1 MFTKNP
7 DESDKIGGSGGPTSP
22 PDKPRTPIIPAGR
35 DGIRPATLR
44 RGREYAGISAED
56 RTVGNYG
63 DSKKLT
69 IGRDIV
75 LSGEISAC
83 EKLVVEGRVE
93 TNISACRE
101 IEITETGT
109 FKGEAE
115 IEIAEIS
122 GVFEGCLN
130 VQNLLVVRST
140 GCVTGKLL
148 VKQLE
153 VERGGKISGEI
164 EIIPDIEGVE

>member
-7 DESDKIGGSGGPTSP
+7 DESDQSSAVGGQASPTENS
-22 PDKPRTPIIPAGR
+22 RAPIMPAGR

-44 RGREYAGISAED
+44 RAREYTGIGSDE

-63 DSKKLT
+63 DSKKLL
-69 IGRDIV
+69 IGREIV

-83 EKLVVEGRVE
+83 EKLVVEGCVE

-101 IEITETGT
+101 IEVAESGI
-109 FKGEAE
+109 FKEEAE

-122 GVFEGCLN
+122 GTFEGN
-130 VQNLLVVRST
+130 ISATNLLIVRST
-140 GCVTGKLL
+140 GRVTGK
-148 VKQLE
+148 VRVRQLE
-153 VERGGKISGEI
+153 VERGGEISGEI
-164 EIIPDIEGVE
+164 AIIPEAEQDA